1 MNDRSPQEDP
11 MKPRRL
17 QDIRLANVTSSFY
30 GALRG
35 ARRKVKA
42 HEVLSDQR
50 GQAMT
55 EYLIVTVFLIPMVVF
70 ITPLRIAVQSY
81 LKVIYFMI
89 SLSIF

>member
-1 MNDRSPQEDP
+1 

-17 QDIRLANVTSSFY
+17 QAIHLASVTSLFY

-42 HEVLSDQR
+42 HEVLTDQR

-70 ITPLRIAVQSY
+70 VTPLRIAVQSY

>member
-1 MNDRSPQEDP
+1 

-17 QDIRLANVTSSFY
+17 QDIRLANVTSLFY

-42 HEVLSDQR
+42 HEVLTDQR
-50 GQAMT
+50 GQAAT

-81 LKVIYFMI
+81 LKVIYFMV
-89 SLSIF
+89 SLSLF

>member
-1 MNDRSPQEDP
+1 MNDRSPEEDP

-17 QDIRLANVTSSFY
+17 RPIRLANLAGMFY

-35 ARRKVKA
+35 AKRTVKA
-42 HEVLSDQR
+42 REVLADQR

-89 SLSIF
+89 SLSVF